1 MNEERQKVNVKT
13 ETGET
18 KEVEIISVVE
28 IENKQYVVYAMKNEK
43 DLYDIMAS
51 YLVKDANGFDS
62 FSEIKDQEDK
72 EKISIYIKNLF
83 N

>member
-1 MNEERQKVNVKT
+1 MNGERQKVNVKT

-28 IENKQYVVYAMKNEK
+28 IDNKQYVVYAMKNEK
-43 DLYDIMAS
+43 ELYDIMAS
-51 YLVKDANGFDS
+51 YLVKDASGYDS
-62 FSEIKDQEDK
+62 FSEIKDPVDK
-72 EKISIYIKNLF
+72 EKIELYIKKLF